1 MSARVFETPRPV
13 PGRLVPALAGSAI
26 VVLALPV
33 FVAAGWPL
41 DGWLLA
47 ATLWVAGQLFAVLLT
62 RLPLGTGNLAAAGM
76 RGIGTS
82 FRAILIGVPLVVVTI
97 SDERVGLA
105 AAILYALAFSVEFA
119 VSLVEY
125 FGQEARA

>member
-1 MSARVFETPRPV
+1 
-13 PGRLVPALAGSAI
+13 
-26 VVLALPV
+26 
-33 FVAAGWPL
+33 
-41 DGWLLA
+41 
-47 ATLWVAGQLFAVLLT
+47 
-62 RLPLGTGNLAAAGM
+62 M

-82 FRAILIGVPLVVVTI
+82 FRAILIGVPLVAVTI